1 MLLDNKY
8 TIVPTIKFSL
18 TYDNGIRKLITV
30 KTQDT
35 IDCSYKKNGE
45 KFSIRGVVAKI
56 GCNFNSSLGTVGTT
70 AYLQIDGSSEYSGQ
84 VEYIQPSQIL
94 DLTIIKTTDS
104 VTNVVCSVD
113 NDDQKITLIRE
124 NEVGAFQYT
133 MDGIN
138 WKSPT
143 AAQGMSA
150 YECAVAMGF
159 VGSEKEWLDSLKGEP
174 GKPGEA
180 GALEIYKTFPS
191 IAEAENNRNLIPEGK
206 LVAVTVEPS
215 TILLVR
221 NGTNQPGTC
230 CPCCCP
236 STPNPDIVAIG
247 YDYLGYLTVGPA
259 GEPGKPGEKGNDGK
273 SAYDYAVEGGYTG
286 SEADFAQMIA
296 NNCVA
301 VMNFYMG
308 KSTCSLKN
316 TVIGPID
323 LRVFGYTDEKTF
335 KSKEISS
342 IDISCPTEVE
352 DQTLL
357 FESPVILRAVPTL
370 REAAK
375 PNLTIGNHKYV
386 ADCIMKKDGKVGVF
400 RRIRYIESYNGET
413 ILGDWLSSTGELDMG
428 AKVQYTDIGEF
439 EPFMENVQSQ
449 FKKLHSYD
457 RQTDIETSE
466 ESYISISYPIDVTT
480 YIKEYVDQRT
490 EEYLKE
496 EAPNIIR
503 PIVDEVVG
511 DRINNKQDK
520 LKPGNGIEISED
532 NTISCNVSS
541 DDIKKIVTEVVK
553 PIQEDLTNLKT
564 GKQDKLTAGDNI
576 SIEGNKIS
584 STASGVVSE
593 SFVTTKEMGGIPIG
607 TTIEA
612 GTSFDKLFHDM
623 LAPMAPPEEYKV
635 YFGVSDAI
643 PSSIDGLTSKAVI
656 ETDLLTKGISNRY
669 TANDQHYVFAYPK
682 KTGELISIK
691 DASGF
696 ENIDGWSRTE
706 IEVEGKPFYA
716 YYTNETLTTTSFKIT
731 FIFTEE

>member
-45 KFSIRGVVAKI
+45 KFSISGVVAKI

-70 AYLQIDGSSEYSGQ
+70 AYLQIDGSSEYSGL
-84 VEYIQPSQIL
+84 VEYLQPSQIL
-94 DLTIIKTTDS
+94 DLTVIKTTDS

-133 MDGIN
+133 MDGVN

-159 VGSEKEWLDSLKGEP
+159 VGSEREWLDSLKGEP
-174 GKPGEA
+174 GTPGEA

-191 IAEAENNRNLIPEGK
+191 IAEAENNRDLIPTGK
-206 LVAVTVEPS
+206 LVAVTAEPS

-221 NGTNQPGTC
+221 NGTNLPGTC
-230 CPCCCP
+230 PCCQVIN
-236 STPNPDIVAIG
+236 TDPDIVAIG
-247 YDYLGYLTVGPA
+247 YDYLGYLTLGPA
-259 GEPGKPGEKGNDGK
+259 GEPGKPGENGKDGK
-273 SAYDYAVEGGYTG
+273 SAYDYAIEGGYTG

-296 NNCVA
+296 SNCVA
-301 VMNFYMG
+301 VTNFYMG
-308 KSTCSLKN
+308 ESSCSLKD

-323 LRVFGYTDEKTF
+323 LRIFGYTDEKTF
-335 KSKEISS
+335 KSKEISH

-357 FESPVILRAVPTL
+357 FENPIVLRAVPTI

-375 PNLTIGNHKYV
+375 PNLTIGNRKYV
-386 ADCIMKKDGKVGVF
+386 ADCIMKKDGQVGVF
-400 RRIRYIESYNGET
+400 RRIKYVKSYNGET

-428 AKVQYTDIGEF
+428 AEVQFTVLGEF
-439 EPFMENVQSQ
+439 EPFMEEVQSQ

-457 RQTDIETSE
+457 KQTDISTSE
-466 ESYISISYPIDVTT
+466 ESYISISYPIDVTN
-480 YIKEYVDQRT
+480 YIKEYVDQRS
-490 EEYLKE
+490 EEFLQEK
-496 EAPNIIR
+496 APDIIK
-503 PIVDEVVG
+503 PIVDEV
-511 DRINNKQDK
+511 INDKLSGKQDK

-532 NTISCNVSS
+532 NTISCKVS
-541 DDIKKIVTEVVK
+541 DEDIKKIVSEVVK
-553 PIQEDLTNLKT
+553 PIQEDVTRLKT
-564 GKQDKLTAGDNI
+564 NKQDKLTAGDNI
-576 SIEGNKIS
+576 KIEDNKIS

-612 GTSFDKLFHDM
+612 GTSYEQLFHDI
-623 LAPMAPPEEYKV
+623 LAPTVPPEEYKV
-635 YFGVSDAI
+635 YFGVSNTV
-643 PSSIDGLTSKAVI
+643 PSSLDGLTGKAVT
-656 ETDLLTKGISNRY
+656 EVDLITKGISNRY
-669 TANDQHYVFAYPK
+669 TADDQHYVFAYPK

-691 DASGF
+691 DSSGF
-696 ENIDGWSRTE
+696 ENIDGWSLTE
-706 IEVEGKPFYA
+706 FEADGKSFYA

-731 FIFTEE
+731 FIFTDE